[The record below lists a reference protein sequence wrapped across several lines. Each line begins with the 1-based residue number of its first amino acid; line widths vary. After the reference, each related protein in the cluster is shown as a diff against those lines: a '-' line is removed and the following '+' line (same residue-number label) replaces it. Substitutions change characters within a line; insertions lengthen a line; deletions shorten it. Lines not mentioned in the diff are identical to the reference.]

1 MIIAILPVISLVL
14 LFRIRRVTY
23 YLSEKGWKK
32 AKKWAGLKKYLEDY
46 SLLNEKRTRD
56 LGLWEQFLVYAT
68 AFGISDKVIEEIK
81 TEIKPNEDD
90 NENDDSVSIYEIR
103 QDLRIVENLVLN
115 INIDF
120 SQLLSELYLNSSIDL
135 AAASSFNLVS
145 GLGLG
150 GGFSKGGGKGAGGG
164 AGGVR

>member
-1 MIIAILPVISLVL
+1 M
-14 LFRIRRVTY
+14 
-23 YLSEKGWKK
+23 
-32 AKKWAGLKKYLEDY
+32 
-46 SLLNEKRTRD
+46 
-56 LGLWEQFLVYAT
+56 
-68 AFGISDKVIEEIK
+68 K
-81 TEIKPNEDD
+81 TD

-164 AGGVR
+164 AGGAKVVYNIT

>member
-1 MIIAILPVISLVL
+1 
-14 LFRIRRVTY
+14 
-23 YLSEKGWKK
+23 
-32 AKKWAGLKKYLEDY
+32 
-46 SLLNEKRTRD
+46 LLNEKRTRD

>member
-1 MIIAILPVISLVL
+1 MEESQ
-14 LFRIRRVTY
+14 
-23 YLSEKGWKK
+23 
-32 AKKWAGLKKYLEDY
+32 KWQGLKKYLEDY

-81 TEIKPNEDD
+81 TEIKS
-90 NENDDSVSIYEIR
+90 NDDEQGDESISIYEIKS
-103 QDLRIVENLVLN
+103 DLRMIENLVLN

-120 SQLLSELYLNSSIDL
+120 SQIISELYLNLSIDL
-135 AAASSFNLVS
+135 ASVSSFIMS
-145 GLGLG
+145 SELGFG
-150 GGFSKGGGKGAGGG
+150 GGFSRGGGNGAGGG

>member
-1 MIIAILPVISLVL
+1 MEESQ
-14 LFRIRRVTY
+14 
-23 YLSEKGWKK
+23 
-32 AKKWAGLKKYLEDY
+32 KWQGLKKYLEDY

-81 TEIKPNEDD
+81 TEIKS
-90 NENDDSVSIYEIR
+90 NDDEQGDDSISIYEIKS
-103 QDLRIVENLVLN
+103 DLRMIENLVLN

-120 SQLLSELYLNSSIDL
+120 SQIISELYLNSSIDL
-135 AAASSFNLVS
+135 ASASSFVMSS

-150 GGFSKGGGKGAGGG
+150 GGFSRGGGNGAGGG
-164 AGGVR
+164 SGGVR

>member
-1 MIIAILPVISLVL
+1 MEESQ
-14 LFRIRRVTY
+14 
-23 YLSEKGWKK
+23 
-32 AKKWAGLKKYLEDY
+32 KWQGLKKYLEDY

-81 TEIKPNEDD
+81 TEIKS
-90 NENDDSVSIYEIR
+90 NDDEQGDESISIYEIKS
-103 QDLRIVENLVLN
+103 DLRMIENLVLN

-120 SQLLSELYLNSSIDL
+120 SQIISELYLNSSIDI
-135 AAASSFNLVS
+135 ASASSFVMSS

-150 GGFSKGGGKGAGGG
+150 GGFSRGGGNGAGGG
-164 AGGVR
+164 SGGVR